1 MAVRVIS
8 APPGK
13 GKTLNMTRIA
23 IKLYREANPF
33 IDRLKNNY
41 IHYNCIYSNY
51 PILLWYQ
58 NKKFKYMTPD
68 GAIWDSVP
76 VKKIY
81 DEKLDCSYY
90 RECEDE
96 DREFYGCFALK
107 VKFTEMRLTYNFGY
121 GASFFID
128 ELQYIYDSMEYK
140 DFPDCIAHFFQV
152 HRHLSYNMIYTNSQ
166 SLSRVIKRV
175 LCVSEEFWNVIE
187 LKRYK
192 LLPFLSKVTFKIT
205 NDIISSKNSE
215 NELME
220 DPFAQYETVRFFN
233 KRVFNGYI
241 TKYLGALNDKLPYYK
256 CEPYTDLKMDKSD
269 ILKGFLIS
277 NKEKEELKEMLF

>member
-1 MAVRVIS
+1 MAVRVLS
-8 APPGK
+8 APPGH

-23 IKLYREANPF
+23 ISLFKEQNPF
-33 IDRLKNNY
+33 FYRLKESNILYNN
-41 IHYNCIYSNY
+41 IYSNY

-58 NKKFKYMTPD
+58 NKPFKYIDGSMNLRESIPLKMT
-68 GAIWDSVP
+68 
-76 VKKIY
+76 Y
-81 DEKLDCSYY
+81 DEELKQEYY
-90 RECEDE
+90 QECPIEE
-96 DREFYGCFALK
+96 AEKFGCFSNK
-107 VKFTEMRLTYNFGY
+107 IRFTDMRLKYKFDEN
-121 GASFFID
+121 ASFFID

-187 LKRYK
+187 LKQYR

-205 NDIISSKNSE
+205 TDIINSKNSE
-215 NELME
+215 NDLNE
-220 DPFAQYETVRFFN
+220 DRNAEYETIRFFN
-233 KRVFNGYI
+233 KRVYNGYI
-241 TKYLGALNDKLPYYK
+241 TKYLGALNEDLPQYPT
-256 CEPYTDLKMDKSD
+256 EPYQSLKMKKDD
-269 ILKGFLIS
+269 IIKGFMIT

>member
-8 APPGK
+8 APPGA

-23 IKLYREANPF
+23 IKLYKEANSF
-33 IDRLKNNY
+33 INRHKKDY

-58 NKKFKYMTPD
+58 KKKFKYFLPN
-68 GAIWDSVP
+68 GEQKESIP
-76 VKKIY
+76 IKKVY
-81 DEKLDCSYY
+81 DKNLDCEYY
-90 RECEDE
+90 VECNEEEREY
-96 DREFYGCFALK
+96 YGVFSLK
-107 VKFTEMRLTYNFGY
+107 VRFTDMRLTYNFGY

-175 LCVSEEFWNVIE
+175 LCVSEEFWNVID
-187 LKRYK
+187 LKTYK
-192 LLPFLSKVTFKIT
+192 LLPFLSKVEFKIT
-205 NDIISSKNSE
+205 TDIIGSKNSE
-215 NELME
+215 NDKFE
-220 DPFAQYETVRFFN
+220 DLNAVYERIYFLN

-241 TKYLGALNDKLPYYK
+241 TKYLGALNNELPYYK
-256 CEPYTDLKMDKSD
+256 CETYDGLKMSKSD
-269 ILKGFLIS
+269 IMKGFIVS